1 MKALVLVDLQK
12 DFLPGG
18 SLAVEEGDQVIPKV
32 NNMLNHS
39 FDLVVATQDWHPA
52 NHGSFASNHENKK
65 PGDIIDLQG
74 TEQILWPDHC
84 VQNSEGAE
92 FADDLDTEKIDKI
105 IKKGTDPNIDSYSG
119 FYDNEHKKATGLH
132 DYLKQKNIDSLVIA
146 GLAADVCVRFTALD
160 ALELGYKTQVVKDAT
175 RAVEKEEGYKQTM
188 NELKEKG
195 AELISSE
202 KVAEPG

>member
-1 MKALVLVDLQK
+1 
-12 DFLPGG
+12 
-18 SLAVEEGDQVIPKV
+18 
-32 NNMLNHS
+32 
-39 FDLVVATQDWHPA
+39 
-52 NHGSFASNHENKK
+52 
-65 PGDIIDLQG
+65 
-74 TEQILWPDHC
+74 

>member
-188 NELKEKG
+188 NELKKKG

>member
-1 MKALVLVDLQK
+1 MKALVLIDLQK